1 MAQWAV
7 EGRRAWCGDALEE
20 EELKILC
27 DRAQDVDEELN
38 KERVCTVQHLGMCS
52 ANQQH
57 SVNGSLV
64 QKRLSV
70 QHYPACALP
79 LARHSCTLDAAWQSP
94 EVVELLD
101 PRNLNCLIPEILSV
115 RRLIRPPRASDTLGS
130 ASSASCLEFPRSWDI
145 ASGLVDPCRSWQR
158 RHGKSGAM
166 LASEKPAALTA
177 QGLTRV

>member
-20 EELKILC
+20 DELKILC

-70 QHYPACALP
+70 QHYPVCALP
-79 LARHSCTLDAAWQSP
+79 LAWHSCTLDALHDVTGRLQSP

-101 PRNLNCLIPEILSV
+101 PRNLKCATTHSST
-115 RRLIRPPRASDTLGS
+115 PR
-130 ASSASCLEFPRSWDI
+130 F
-145 ASGLVDPCRSWQR
+145 
-158 RHGKSGAM
+158 
-166 LASEKPAALTA
+166 
-177 QGLTRV
+177 